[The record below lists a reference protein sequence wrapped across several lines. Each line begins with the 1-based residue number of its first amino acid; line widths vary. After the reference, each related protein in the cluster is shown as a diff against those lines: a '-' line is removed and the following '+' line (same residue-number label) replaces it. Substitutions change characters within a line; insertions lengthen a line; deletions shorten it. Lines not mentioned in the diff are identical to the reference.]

1 MTSNLADE
9 SLPGSGQLSELGR
22 SRRFD
27 DVFVTRLSPNSGC
40 IADVVACG
48 T

>member
-40 IADVVACG
+40 SGRRGMCG